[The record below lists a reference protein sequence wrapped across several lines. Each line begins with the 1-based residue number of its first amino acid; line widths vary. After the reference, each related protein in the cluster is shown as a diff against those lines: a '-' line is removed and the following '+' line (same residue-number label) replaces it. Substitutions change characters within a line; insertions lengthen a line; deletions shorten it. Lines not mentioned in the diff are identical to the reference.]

1 MTLTHIWKSTTKKAW
16 SLRYCPACVRADTE
30 KYGEPYWHREHQL
43 PLAMVCCVHHCR
55 LQCAGESDPRLNEAF
70 YPLGQERIAD
80 ATAPERSWCET
91 LSRVVSDYLT
101 LPLEV
106 GPTENHNN
114 LAQALANKGY
124 GIVRSGRGLSL
135 DANRIYRD
143 LTTKY
148 GASLVQETFG
158 AEISAFVLN
167 RIVKWNLTSPERY
180 IILQDF
186 ADLPAETVFSL
197 EPIAD
202 NIYTQLK
209 ELAATGITYGK
220 QALAEQ
226 LGLKPFQLDAL
237 AHKYGIEPF
246 WERNGV
252 SVEKKADMI
261 KLYLTIEER
270 QKIHQAAQELGFRY
284 DGHFVKFCVE
294 EALKKGC
301 HPT

>member
-1 MTLTHIWKSTTKKAW
+1 M
-16 SLRYCPACVRADTE
+16 
-30 KYGEPYWHREHQL
+30 
-43 PLAMVCCVHHCR
+43 
-55 LQCAGESDPRLNEAF
+55 
-70 YPLGQERIAD
+70 
-80 ATAPERSWCET
+80 
-91 LSRVVSDYLT
+91 
-101 LPLEV
+101 
-106 GPTENHNN
+106 
-114 LAQALANKGY
+114 
-124 GIVRSGRGLSL
+124 
-135 DANRIYRD
+135 
-143 LTTKY
+143 
-148 GASLVQETFG
+148 
-158 AEISAFVLN
+158 N